1 MHMSTV
7 RLLLIGI
14 FILVGPMTDLQAS
27 EIGTLGEY
35 GIRHVTAPQAAELI
49 DTQKELVI
57 LDVRTPGEFND
68 GHVAGAINIDYR
80 GSNFATLIGELDPDQ
95 HYLLYC
101 RSGFRSGRTLPLMIR
116 AGLTKISHLDG
127 GINTWNAAGLPI
139 VTD

>member
-57 LDVRTPGEFND
+57 LDVRT
-68 GHVAGAINIDYR
+68 R
-80 GSNFATLIGELDPDQ
+80 GNSTTVMWLGPSILI
-95 HYLLYC
+95 
-101 RSGFRSGRTLPLMIR
+101 I
-116 AGLTKISHLDG
+116 AAVIS
-127 GINTWNAAGLPI
+127 PR
-139 VTD
+139 